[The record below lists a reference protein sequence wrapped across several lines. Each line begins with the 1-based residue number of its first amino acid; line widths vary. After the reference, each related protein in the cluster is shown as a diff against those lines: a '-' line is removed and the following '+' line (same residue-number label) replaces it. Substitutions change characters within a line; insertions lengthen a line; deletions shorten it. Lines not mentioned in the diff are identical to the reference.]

1 MTSVNVVPVSE
12 LTSKNLLGALLGN
25 YTPTQN
31 ALDINRARI
40 YERLQ
45 EMETQQ

>member
-1 MTSVNVVPVSE
+1 MTRINVVPVSE
-12 LTSKNLLGALLGN
+12 LTNKHLLGALFRN

-31 ALDINRARI
+31 ALYINRAMI

-45 EMETQQ
+45 EMEGQ